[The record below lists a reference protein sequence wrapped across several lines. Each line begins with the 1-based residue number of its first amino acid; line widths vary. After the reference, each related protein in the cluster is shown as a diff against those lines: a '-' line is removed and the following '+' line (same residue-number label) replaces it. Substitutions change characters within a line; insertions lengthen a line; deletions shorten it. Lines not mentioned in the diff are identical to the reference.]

1 MSEEKK
7 VVKKEKKEKKT
18 KAEAPVY
25 TGNNHRARRLKR

>member
-7 VVKKEKKEKKT
+7 EIKKEKKEKKT
-18 KAEAPVY
+18 KFDAPVY

>member
-7 VVKKEKKEKKT
+7 VEKKEKKIK
-18 KAEAPVY
+18 KAKVEVPVY